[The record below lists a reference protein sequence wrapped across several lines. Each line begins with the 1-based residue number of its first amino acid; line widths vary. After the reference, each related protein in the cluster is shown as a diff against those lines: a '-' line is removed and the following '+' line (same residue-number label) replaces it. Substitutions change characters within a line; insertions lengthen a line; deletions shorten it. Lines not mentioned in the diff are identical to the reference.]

1 MGSILSSRRLDNG
14 KVVYE
19 VCLDYEEI
27 MQLRGHM
34 DGVYLFSDN
43 VADFKT
49 RISGRGKNEATKYF
63 LIPKQLRKDLKLNAK
78 ISCQRLETKTKVV
91 FIYTID
97 KY

>member
-19 VCLDYEEI
+19 VCLDYDEM
-27 MQLRGHM
+27 MQLKGHM

-43 VADFKT
+43 VGDFKAKV
-49 RISGRGKNEATKYF
+49 SGRGKNEATKYF
-63 LIPKQLRKDLKLNAK
+63 LIPRQLRKDLKLKTKVA
-78 ISCQRLETKTKVV
+78 CQRLETKTKFV

-97 KY
+97 KF